1 MSGFSA
7 AQKKAQAAIEDLR
20 GACLLAEMS
29 ESLVKQYARQVF
41 HFDRYERE
49 IKEIVRSALSH
60 RAADS
65 VWVYRG
71 LFVQTC
77 TIFEEFIRDTLESYV
92 SAVQKMHRNY
102 DTLPKDI
109 RNNHIAMTGRVFS
122 RINEGI
128 NGRIVDYNT
137 IAKTVGTCYLG
148 SESYTLNNVVFSVF
162 VANCT
167 TSAVEQFLKKAGYG
181 GDIWSEIAKG
191 KEIQKVLGT
200 KAAKETEKQ
209 LMEYVD
215 KAIATRNSIVHSY
228 GAVASSQEVIEACNI
243 YSEIVSGIS
252 SVLASKFH

>member
-1 MSGFSA
+1 MLGFSA

-29 ESLVKQYARQVF
+29 ESLVKQYAKQVF
-41 HFDRYERE
+41 HFDRYERDT
-49 IKEIVRSALSH
+49 KEIVKSALAH
-60 RAADS
+60 RSADS

-92 SAVQKMHRNY
+92 SAVQNLYKNY

-128 NGRIVDYNT
+128 NGRTVNYDN
-137 IAKTVGTCYLG
+137 IAKVIGTCYIG
-148 SESYTLNNVVFSVF
+148 SESYSLNNIVFSVF
-162 VANCT
+162 VTNCT
-167 TSAVEQFLKKAGYG
+167 TSVVEKFLKKAGYE
-181 GDIWSEIAKG
+181 GDIWSEVAKG
-191 KEIQKVLGT
+191 KEIQKILGT

-209 LMEYVD
+209 LIEYVD
-215 KAIATRNSIVHSY
+215 KAIATRNNIVHAY
-228 GAVASSQEVIEACNI
+228 GAVASAQEVIEACNV
-243 YSEIVSGIS
+243 YSQIIS
-252 SVLASKFH
+252 DISDILASKFH